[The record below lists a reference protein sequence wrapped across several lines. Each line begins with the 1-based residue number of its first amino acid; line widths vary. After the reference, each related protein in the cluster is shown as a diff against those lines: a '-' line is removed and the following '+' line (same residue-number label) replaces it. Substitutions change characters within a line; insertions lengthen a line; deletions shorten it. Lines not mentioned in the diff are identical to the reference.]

1 MKTMTKK
8 TKFLLTAMASAALL
22 VACGG
27 GGGSGGGKGG
37 GDNAAGGGGTPGGGT
52 ATATPAPAAATPTP
66 VPVPAAGSIDVNVDT
81 LVLPTSGQRQA
92 ILKVTTLDA
101 SNNVVSGVPVKVE
114 LDSGVFTPTTAD
126 GVSDPKGVYEGT
138 IAIGSSKKNREIR
151 VKVTANEAGKGVEQ
165 TRVVKVTGSSI
176 APDAATVPRSVQP
189 GGSFDMTVKLQDQA
203 GTAVVGETATFVSE
217 PAGLQFTNA
226 QPSDAIGEVKVT
238 VTVPAG
244 LQTGGYN
251 IVTAALGTTSKRA
264 LIVSQSGGAVIPDVL
279 DTTTFS
285 SASLTANPT
294 AINANSVGDT
304 TNQAEITAKF
314 RDARNRAIEN
324 VRTKFFIGGNPI
336 GGGEQL
342 LPESEDNV
350 LYSDVSGQV
359 SVKYIPGTLSSP
371 TDGVKLLMC
380 YGKKNSDL
388 ANIKTAAECA
398 KAANVR
404 KATLT
409 VAGQPLDITLA
420 EGNKLEA
427 VGSNNRF
434 YKEEFGVQIVDAAG
448 KFIPNAKFTPSVD
461 ITHFAKGSFRTGDK
475 PDASSLKERTYR
487 EEKSGS
493 TLSYAVLPAPG
504 TGKVWCLNEDRNR
517 NGSLDRGITV
527 EGAPNINEDING
539 NGLEPKKS
547 DIGVFSSGG
556 GTTFVTDNEGKATIT
571 VRYPQNVGSWLAYTI
586 KVSANAVGSEGVT
599 EKSFVTGVL
608 ADDVPNGSF
617 LTPPFGKKACNQPD

>member
-1 MKTMTKK
+1 MKAMNSK

-27 GGGSGGGKGG
+27 GGGSGGNSGTGTS
-37 GDNAAGGGGTPGGGT
+37 GGGTTGGTT
-52 ATATPAPAAATPTP
+52 ATATPVPATVTPTS
-66 VPVPAAGSIDVNVDT
+66 VPVPAAGSIDVSIDT
-81 LVLPTSGQRQA
+81 LVLPTSGQKQA
-92 ILKVTTLDA
+92 ALVVTTLDK
-101 SNNVVSGVPVKVE
+101 SNNVVSGVPVKVQ
-114 LDSGVFTPTTAD
+114 LSSGVFTPTTAD
-126 GVSDPKGVYEGT
+126 GVSDSKGVYEGAV
-138 IAIGSSKKNREIR
+138 AIGSSKENREIT
-151 VKVTANEAGKGVEQ
+151 VTVSANVAGKEITQ
-165 TRVVKVTGSSI
+165 TRLIKVTGSAI
-176 APDAATVPRSVQP
+176 VPDAATVPRSVQP
-189 GGSFDMTVKLQDQA
+189 GGSFDMKVKLQDQA
-203 GTAVVGETATFVSE
+203 GTAVVNETATFTSDPV
-217 PAGLQFTNA
+217 GLQFANS
-226 QPSDAIGEVKVT
+226 QPSDVNGEVEVKVT
-238 VTVPAG
+238 VPAA
-244 LQTGGYN
+244 LQMGDYN
-251 IVTAALGTTSKRA
+251 IVTTALGTTSSRA
-264 LIVSQSGGAVIPDVL
+264 LIVSQGGGSIPPKVPQA
-279 DTTTFS
+279 TTFAS
-285 SASLTANPT
+285 SSLTANPT

-314 RDARNRAIEN
+314 RDARNQAIEN
-324 VRTKFFIGGNPI
+324 VRAKFFIGGNPM

-342 LPESEDNV
+342 LPESKNNM

-359 SVKYIPGTLSSP
+359 SVKYIPGTISSP

-380 YGKKNSDL
+380 YGKENSDL
-388 ANIKTAAECA
+388 ENIKTAAECA
-398 KAANVR
+398 TAANVR
-404 KATLT
+404 TATLT

-461 ITHFAKGSFRTGDK
+461 ITHFAKGSFRTGGK

-487 EEKSGS
+487 EEKRGS
-493 TLSYAVLPAPG
+493 TLSYAVLPASG

-527 EGAPNINEDING
+527 EGVPNINEDING

-608 ADDVPNGSF
+608 ANDVPNGSF